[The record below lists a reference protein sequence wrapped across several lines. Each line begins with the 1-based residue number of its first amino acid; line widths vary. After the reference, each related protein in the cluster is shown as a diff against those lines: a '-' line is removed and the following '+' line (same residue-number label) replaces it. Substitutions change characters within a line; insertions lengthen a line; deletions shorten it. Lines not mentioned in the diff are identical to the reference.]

1 MEFTPK
7 KPPATFNSS
16 TVRRNP
22 YSTGSRN
29 YLKKYQHR
37 GGKAG
42 TPHSSYGT
50 PPRTALQ
57 KRFSSRSE
65 KMVTSALKALPQPEE
80 GNSLGKWLGKK
91 DSSPQALKRPFS
103 AINGTENTKDPYNI
117 FSDNEEDVFI
127 PTRKESKPS
136 PNSDKENSL
145 FGPPKAGSVKV
156 YGNKKKPMNLCRSR
170 LVSDIS
176 PEKIEKAYGPK
187 SYFSAEKENVPTE
200 LCSEQPVSSVT
211 PPHLIGFPNY
221 GNTCYLNSVIQ
232 SLFGLSSFLLDYRIV
247 ASHLDM
253 AHTSLFYGLSQ
264 VLSNRMKGQ
273 VSGVKQSLK
282 TVKENLERVDG
293 SFSGFKMQDAN
304 EFLTRVLD
312 TIKDEIDRC
321 HMTTP
326 SPDRPSGSQS
336 LTCTPNGE
344 LDEEVYLSGC
354 TRRDPSPIKQDT
366 VKNNDSPTVK
376 SPELEN
382 KTHCNGE
389 GISEEV
395 CMENSQDLDTDDV
408 LAERIASRE
417 NTQLDTPTKHTA
429 QEVIPRNPVK
439 DNFEFQLLESYRCLG
454 CDEVEGRKQEYFGL
468 YVNLPEEG
476 RDTIQDAISSYM
488 SADERELKCEK
499 CLHNRSSV
507 VTTVTRLPRI
517 LIVQLKRYEYK
528 PEQCESIKMSSRVHI
543 NRWITLDPYLTGDVE
558 GPSPWSPN
566 SVSTIVP
573 RPPKQATLTVRNLS
587 SELNVCESKKDK
599 EELCL
604 TSPVKAAANVPIAI
618 PDNEDE
624 ELQEVMRRSMNDI
637 GGGEDDE
644 IQQAIR
650 LSLQE
655 LGMTYSQENQVENAE
670 EENEENIAR
679 SASQDDSDIESGLHT
694 YRLMSIISHFGLTT
708 NTGHYVSDIYN
719 CEEGSWFHYDDETV
733 TKISESV
740 VLADGRQKNGY
751 IFFYVHKDLFEKM
764 EKKTQNER

>member
-1 MEFTPK
+1 
-7 KPPATFNSS
+7 
-16 TVRRNP
+16 
-22 YSTGSRN
+22 
-29 YLKKYQHR
+29 
-37 GGKAG
+37 
-42 TPHSSYGT
+42 
-50 PPRTALQ
+50 
-57 KRFSSRSE
+57 
-65 KMVTSALKALPQPEE
+65 MVTSALKALPQPEE
-80 GNSLGKWLGKK
+80 GNTLGKWLGKK
-91 DSSPQALKRPFS
+91 DTSPQALKRPFS
-103 AINGTENTKDPYNI
+103 AVNGTENTKDPYNI

-136 PNSDKENSL
+136 PTSDKENSL
-145 FGPPKAGSVKV
+145 FGQPKAGSVKV
-156 YGNKKKPMNLCRSR
+156 YGNKKKPLNLSRSR

-200 LCSEQPVSSVT
+200 LCNEQPVSSVT
-211 PPHLIGFPNY
+211 SPHLIGFPNY

-232 SLFGLSSFLLDYRIV
+232 SLFGLPSFLLDYRV
-247 ASHLDM
+247 MAAHLDM

-326 SPDRPSGSQS
+326 SPDRPSGSQAFA
-336 LTCTPNGE
+336 CTPNGE
-344 LDEEVYLSGC
+344 LDEEMYLNGC
-354 TRRDPSPIKQDT
+354 TRIDPSPTKHDSVKSNDT
-366 VKNNDSPTVK
+366 LAEK

-382 KTHCNGE
+382 KALCNGE
-389 GISEEV
+389 SVVEDV
-395 CMENSQDLDTDDV
+395 CTENSQDVESEDA
-408 LAERIASRE
+408 LAERIAAKE
-417 NTQLDTPTKHTA
+417 NTQLDTPTKHNA
-429 QEVIPRNPVK
+429 LEVIPRNPVK

-468 YVNLPEEG
+468 YVNLPEG
-476 RDTIQDAISSYM
+476 GGDTIQDAISSYM

-507 VTTVTRLPRI
+507 VTSVTRVPRI

-528 PEQCESIKMSSRVHI
+528 PEQCESIKMSSRVHVS
-543 NRWITLDPYLTGDVE
+543 RWITLDPYLTGDVE
-558 GPSPWSPN
+558 GPSAWNPN
-566 SVSTIVP
+566 SISTIVP
-573 RPPKQATLTVRNLS
+573 RTPKQPTLTVRNLS
-587 SELNVCESKKDK
+587 SELNVCDSKKEK
-599 EELCL
+599 EEVCMA
-604 TSPVKAAANVPIAI
+604 SPVKAAVNVPVAI

-655 LGMTYSQENQVENAE
+655 LGMTYSQENQGENAE
-670 EENEENIAR
+670 EENDENIAR
-679 SASQDDSDIESGLHT
+679 SASIDDAEIENGQHT

-751 IFFYVHKDLFEKM
+751 IFFYVHKDLFEKI